1 MTRRTRK
8 ASTEGY
14 RHCPT
19 CDRQL
24 VLDDFGWRNKE
35 NNLRRAICKDC
46 RNLSRW
52 ILRRV
57 KYERGQ
63 LLQKQGALCAI
74 CDVPDAQ
81 SKLSIDHNH
90 KTQEI
95 RGLLCHDCNTGIAL
109 FDESTTYLQRAIAYL
124 RGAQFDTNGIYIPSN
139 YTSNTTDAAGIRSET
154 GRAIRCEMYGQA
166 LD

>member
-14 RHCPT
+14 KHCPT

-74 CDVPDAQ
+74 CDVPDSQ

-109 FDESTTYLQRAIAYL
+109 FDESTKYLQRAIAYL
-124 RGAQFDTNGIYIPSN
+124 QGDQDDYNGIN
-139 YTSNTTDAAGIRSET
+139 TSSHNTIDTSGTTGLRS
-154 GRAIRCEMYGQA
+154 
-166 LD
+166 